1 MRHLPAS
8 LRSAVLAFA
17 LLVLPAASPVTARSQ
32 PPEPPRAPA
41 ALLPADRD
49 RIFAFVATYDS
60 EGLISDPVVQAGLA
74 GLRGLP
80 REHLKRN
87 LDVHG
92 PVGYSSGLVFVQ
104 GNAPHHG
111 GQENAFLGVSLHTGE
126 VCAALLTQGRIVV
139 HANQGDYN
147 ALPDALRD
155 WILMTFAFERT
166 GGGMPQNVD
175 LK

>member
-8 LRSAVLAFA
+8 VRSAALALA
-17 LLVLPAASPVTARSQ
+17 LLMSLAAIHSTARSQ
-32 PPEPPRAPA
+32 PPDSPRADA
-41 ALLPADRD
+41 ALLPADRE
-49 RIFAFVATYDS
+49 RVFAFVTSFDT
-60 EGLISDPVVQAGLA
+60 EGLLADPVVQAGLA
-74 GLRGLP
+74 RLRGLP
-80 REHLKRN
+80 LEHLRRN

-104 GNAPHHG
+104 GNAPQRG
-111 GQENAFLGVSLHTGE
+111 GQENAFLGVNLHTGQ
-126 VCAALLTQGRIVV
+126 VCAAFLTQGRIVV

-155 WILMTFAFERT
+155 WILMIFAYERT